1 MTSSCH
7 KHDIQDATESM
18 QLCAGQ
24 ETRCEAAVHAMNRIF
39 SEADAEGV
47 LLVDATNAFNCL
59 NRQST
64 LVNVQSLCPAFAK
77 VLINTY

>member
-1 MTSSCH
+1 M
-7 KHDIQDATESM
+7 
-18 QLCAGQ
+18 
-24 ETRCEAAVHAMNRIF
+24 HAMNRIF

>member
-1 MTSSCH
+1 
-7 KHDIQDATESM
+7 M

-24 ETRCEAAVHAMNRIF
+24 EAGWEAAVHAMNCIY

-47 LLVDATNAFNCL
+47 LLVDATNAFNFL
-59 NRQST
+59 NQQST
-64 LVNVQSLCPAFAK
+64 LTNVQLLCPAFAK